1 MEALLRLME
10 QDRGFG
16 IPPGAGLTGEQG
28 AGIMRREISMK
39 KAMVFLVMLG
49 FAATLGAQSLAELAR
64 LEKARRNSLGDRKA
78 PVITNLDLLRVMKKP
93 AVEIVV
99 PPSEIAE
106 LEEDMGAEEEVADE
120 SVEPAA
126 KEPAPVATA
135 PPAGEAAVEVVT
147 PPLEA
152 PAAGPSLEE
161 QLQAS
166 EELADLL
173 QTKIAKLKQD
183 YSFQE
188 SMVPNYVIERQLTET
203 LERLSRAQAEATR
216 LRREIGLRKP

>member
-126 KEPAPVATA
+126 KEPALRLLRLRWRRPRPVPRSKSSFRPRKSSRTSCRQRSPSLNKITA
-135 PPAGEAAVEVVT
+135 SRKAWSRTTSSNDSSPRPWNGSAEPRPRQPGSGERSDYESRERR
-147 PPLEA
+147 PL
-152 PAAGPSLEE
+152 AGPG
-161 QLQAS
+161 
-166 EELADLL
+166 
-173 QTKIAKLKQD
+173 
-183 YSFQE
+183 
-188 SMVPNYVIERQLTET
+188 N
-203 LERLSRAQAEATR
+203 
-216 LRREIGLRKP
+216 